1 MQRLKTSMIILIM
14 ACIVFAGCVSSS
26 GDNPTP
32 SQKVVATVGAP
43 TPTPTEPPEPTIGP
57 TWTPTPTP
65 VPMPVTLSD
74 FVLQVR
80 INADQRQ
87 WTGDP
92 SESQQINAQYAAR
105 QDLATFVITN
115 TGTATLKN
123 LVIVYDLAI
132 PMTTTYNGQ
141 DFTTINHQSVNS
153 TLDTLKPGEY
163 REVTVQSPI
172 YGAMLTADMTITAY
186 WAGGSLEL
194 YKAELEPKFDSGTSY
209 TPSNGVDIKQYGSAY
224 N

>member
-1 MQRLKTSMIILIM
+1 MQRMKTSIIILLI
-14 ACIVFAGCVSSS
+14 AGIALAGCVSSGS
-26 GDNPTP
+26 DTATP
-32 SQKVVATVGAP
+32 SQRVVATVGDP
-43 TPTPTEPPEPTIGP
+43 TPVPTEPPEPTIGP

-65 VPMPVTLSD
+65 VPPPVSLTD

-92 SESQQINAQYAAR
+92 NESQQINAQYAAR
-105 QDLATFVITN
+105 QDRAAFVITN
-115 TGTATLKN
+115 TGTETLKS
-123 LVIVYDLAI
+123 LVIVYDIAT

-163 REVTVQSPI
+163 REVVVDVPVYS
-172 YGAMLTADMTITAY
+172 AMLTADLTITAY
-186 WAGGSLEL
+186 WTGGSLEL
-194 YKAELEPKFDSGTSY
+194 YRAELEPKFDSGTSY
-209 TPSNGVDIKQYGSAY
+209 TPSNGVDIKRYGSAS
-224 N
+224 